1 MFKVPL
7 VIALIAASL
16 PAAAEGPGAPQRLR
30 CEYAVNPLAIDVSA
44 PRLSWEV
51 NDSRRGAYQ
60 AAYEIQAA
68 RAEAELASGAEL
80 LWNTGK
86 VDSDQSI
93 HVSYAGVEP
102 GAAQRVYWRV
112 RTWDREGA
120 VSPWSEL
127 AYWQR
132 GLARAEDWKARWI
145 TLDEKREG
153 PEPIFGDW
161 IWHAVLTDDEDTRYF
176 RKVVELPEGA
186 VVRSAQ
192 LWGAANNE
200 FYCHVNGQYA
210 GGCDEWKA
218 VEAKEFRALLKPG
231 KNIFAIRGVHDR
243 LAAGFTFGAR
253 IVLADGQNIEV
264 RSDAAWKSH
273 DDDPEGWQALEF
285 DDSAWVPA
293 KFMGRYGEA
302 PYEAAGERLPSRS
315 ITLRKDF
322 DARGEIVRANVF
334 ASGLGVYQLFLNG
347 ERVGKDELAPG
358 WTHFKKHVQYQ
369 AYDVTDLVHE
379 GDNALGMLLGNGWW
393 GGCMAGAW
401 KDGNHRGIVQLEIAY
416 ANGETERIVTDET
429 WRGTESAIVSD
440 SIYNGEVHDARLE
453 MPGWNAPGFDASAW
467 RAVALSGQPIDTL
480 TAHVGPPI
488 QVTEEIAPVSVSEL
502 KPGVFI
508 FDFGQNAAG
517 RARLKV
523 SGEAGAQVQIRHA
536 EVLNPDGTLHTEVLR
551 GAKCTDTYIL
561 KGVEEEVWEPAFTY
575 RGFRYAEVT
584 GFPGTPAKD
593 ALTFQVMH
601 ATTPQIGEFSC
612 SEDIINRVQ
621 KNIVWGARSNFYS
634 VPTDCPQRDER
645 LGWTGDMQ
653 LFLPA
658 AAMNFDIAGYMTKW
672 MQDIVDSRNADGS
685 IPDVIPALSAA
696 PGAPG
701 WSDVVVTLPWSML
714 RYYGDTRIAE
724 ENMEAMKGHLD
735 FMRGEAKDGLFSRGR
750 YGDWVALEDTPR
762 DSLAGAYQILSTYR
776 VAEMRLAVCA
786 EKQPSVKIFE
796 LNSASEMLQESID
809 LGGLYDTRYFDAAAN
824 HYQTGSQTAQV
835 IPLAFEFSRRNRA
848 AAVAA
853 LVSNIR
859 SRDNHLATGFIGTA
873 HLLPVLCDN
882 GFGDLAAILAN
893 NRTYPSWGYMAESG
907 ATTIWERWNSDT
919 EEATKSGMNSFNH
932 FTFGS
937 VSEWYFEYL
946 LGIRPLEPGFKV
958 IEIKPHV
965 EAASWAKGSYH
976 SMYGP
981 IRCEWNRENGFTM
994 TVEIPANTSA
1004 VIELP
1009 KGYKVDYR
1017 ELGDSVE
1024 RVWGGSIIKV
1034 GAGKY
1039 TFVAMK

>member
-1 MFKVPL
+1 MYNVPL
-7 VIALIAASL
+7 VAALFALALS
-16 PAAAEGPGAPQRLR
+16 AAEGPGAPERLR
-30 CEYAVNPLAIDVSA
+30 CEYAVNPLAIDVEA
-44 PRLSWEV
+44 PRLSWELR
-51 NDSRRGAYQ
+51 DSRRGAYQ
-60 AAYEIQAA
+60 SAYEIVAA
-68 RAEAELASGAEL
+68 RSEADLSAGVDL
-80 LWNTGK
+80 LWNRGK
-86 VDSDQSI
+86 IDSDQSI
-93 HVSYAGVEP
+93 HVPYGGAEP
-102 GAAQRVYWRV
+102 GAGRRVYWRV
-112 RTWDREGA
+112 RTWDGA
-120 VSPWSEL
+120 GVASPWSEV
-127 AYWQR
+127 AFWQR
-132 GLARAEDWKARWI
+132 GFKPDDWKARWI

-161 IWHAVLTDDEDTRYF
+161 IWHPVLTDDEDTRYF
-176 RKVVELPEGA
+176 RTVVELPEDA
-186 VVRSAQ
+186 VVQSAQ

-200 FYCHVNGQYA
+200 FYCQVNGEYA

-218 VEAKEFRALLKPG
+218 VESKEFGALLKPG

-253 IVLADGQNIEV
+253 IALADGQVIEV
-264 RSDAAWKSH
+264 RSDTDWKCH
-273 DDDPEGWQALEF
+273 DDKPEGWPTVDF

-293 KFMGRYGEA
+293 KFMGHYGEA

-315 ITLRKDF
+315 IALRKDF
-322 DARGEIVRANVF
+322 EARGEIVCANVF

-358 WTHFKKHVQYQ
+358 WTHFKKHVLYQ
-369 AYDVTDLVHE
+369 AYDVTELLRE

-401 KDGNHRGIVQLEIAY
+401 KDGNHRGIAQLEITY
-416 ANGETERIVTDET
+416 ANGDKEIVVSDET
-429 WRGTESAIVSD
+429 WQGTESAIVSD

-453 MPGWNAPGFDASAW
+453 MPGWNGPDFDASAW
-467 RAVALSGQPIDTL
+467 RAVTLSEQSVDTL
-480 TAHVGPPI
+480 TAHIGPPI
-488 QVTEEIAPVSVSEL
+488 QVTEEIAPVAVTEL

-517 RARLKV
+517 RARLTVK
-523 SGEAGAQVQIRHA
+523 GEAGTAVQIRHA
-536 EVLNPDGTLHTEVLR
+536 EVLNPDGTLHTEILR

-561 KGVEEEVWEPAFTY
+561 KGGGEEVWEPAFTY

-584 GFPGTPAKD
+584 GYPGAPTKD
-593 ALTFQVMH
+593 GLTFRVMH
-601 ATTPQIGEFSC
+601 ANTPQIGEFTC

-672 MQDIVDSRNADGS
+672 MGDIVDSRNEDGS

-701 WSDVVVTLPWSML
+701 WSDVVVTLPWSMH
-714 RYYGDTRIAE
+714 RYYGDTRIVE
-724 ENMEAMKGHLD
+724 ENLEAMEGHLD
-735 FMRGEAKDGLFSRGR
+735 FMRGMAKDGLFCRGR

-762 DSLAGAYQILSTYR
+762 DMLAGAYQYLSTK
-776 VAEMRLAVCA
+776 RL
-786 EKQPSVKIFE
+786 
-796 LNSASEMLQESID
+796 SEMSKALGASTTATALDQEAGELAD
-809 LGGLYDTRYFDAAAN
+809 RYNARYFDDATGV
-824 HYQTGSQTAQV
+824 YQTGSQTAQV
-835 IPLAFEFSRRNRA
+835 VPLAFGIVRGEQR
-848 AAVAA
+848 VAA
-853 LVSNIR
+853 IHVLSANLR
-859 SRDNHLATGFIGTA
+859 ARNNHLATGFIGSA
-873 HLLPVLCDN
+873 YLMPALSDN
-882 GFGDLAAILAN
+882 GLGDLAAILAN

-919 EEATKSGMNSFNH
+919 DEATKSGMNSFNH

-946 LGIRPLEPGFKV
+946 LGIRPLLPGFKIV
-958 IEIKPHV
+958 EIAPHI
-965 EAASWAKGSYH
+965 EAATWAKGSYH

-1004 VIELP
+1004 MIVPPVKCDAENWEGVSELED
-1009 KGYKVDYR
+1009 GRSAFKV
-1017 ELGDSVE
+1017 S
-1024 RVWGGSIIKV
+1024 
-1034 GAGKY
+1034 AGRY
-1039 TFVAMK
+1039 TFVAER

>member
-1 MFKVPL
+1 MFCAPVL
-7 VIALIAASL
+7 AAIVALAL
-16 PAAAEGPGAPQRLR
+16 PAAADGPGAPQRLR
-30 CEYAVNPLAIDVSA
+30 CEYAVNPLAIDVDA

-51 NDSRRGAYQ
+51 NDARRGAVQ
-60 AAYEIQAA
+60 SAYEIKAA
-68 RAEAELASGAEL
+68 RSEGELASGVDL
-80 LWNTGK
+80 LWNRGK
-86 VDSDQSI
+86 IDSGQSI
-93 HVSYAGVEP
+93 HVPYTGAEP
-102 GAAQRVYWRV
+102 GAGQRVYWRV
-112 RTWDREGA
+112 RTWNGA
-120 VSPWSEL
+120 GVASPWSQI
-127 AYWQR
+127 AFWQR
-132 GLARAEDWKARWI
+132 GLKPDDWKARWI
-145 TLDEKREG
+145 TLEEQREG
-153 PEPIFGDW
+153 PEPVFGDW
-161 IWHAVLTDDEDTRYF
+161 IWHPVLTEDEDTRYF
-176 RKVVELPEGA
+176 RKVVELPADA
-186 VVRSAQ
+186 VVQSAQ

-200 FYCHVNGQYA
+200 FYCHVNGEYA

-218 VEAKEFRALLKPG
+218 VESKEFGALLKPG

-253 IVLADGQNIEV
+253 IVLADGQVIEL
-264 RSDAAWKSH
+264 RSDAEWKCH
-273 DDDPEGWQALEF
+273 DDDPEGWQTVEF
-285 DDSAWVPA
+285 DDAAWVPA

-315 ITLRKDF
+315 IALRKDF
-322 DARGEIVRANVF
+322 TARGDIVRANVF

-347 ERVGKDELAPG
+347 QRVGKDELAPG
-358 WTHFKKHVQYQ
+358 WTHFKKHVLYQ
-369 AYDVTDLVHE
+369 AYDVTDLVRE

-401 KDGNHRGIVQLEIAY
+401 KDGNHRAIAQLEITY

-453 MPGWNAPGFDASAW
+453 MPGWNGPDFDASAW
-467 RAVALSGQPIDTL
+467 RAASLSDQPIDTL
-480 TAHVGPPI
+480 TAHIGPPI
-488 QVTEEIAPVSVSEL
+488 QVTEEITPIAVSEL

-523 SGEAGAQVQIRHA
+523 SGDAGTQIQIRHA
-536 EVLNPDGTLHTEVLR
+536 EVLNPDGTLHTEILR
-551 GAKCTDTYIL
+551 GAKCSDTYIL
-561 KGVEEEVWEPAFTY
+561 KGGEEEVWEPAFTY

-584 GFPGTPAKD
+584 GFPGTPTKD

-601 ATTPQIGEFSC
+601 ATTPQIGEFTC

-685 IPDVIPALSAA
+685 IPDVAPALSAA

-714 RYYGDTRIAE
+714 RYYGDTRLFE
-724 ENMEAMKGHLD
+724 ENLDAIRGHLD
-735 FMRGEAKDGLFSRGR
+735 FMSDTAEEKGEELYARGR

-762 DSLAGAYQILSTYR
+762 DALAGAYQILSTKR
-776 VAEMRLAVCA
+776 V
-786 EKQPSVKIFE
+786 
-796 LNSASEMLQESID
+796 SEMLAAIGNTTASNTQLFRSLH
-809 LGGLYDTRYFDAAAN
+809 LGMIYNERYFDAAAN
-824 HYQTGSQTAQV
+824 RYQTGSQTAQV
-835 IPLAFEFSRRNRA
+835 IPLAFGIAQDEHRVGALNALTANFVGRN
-848 AAVAA
+848 
-853 LVSNIR
+853 
-859 SRDNHLATGFIGTA
+859 NHVATGFIGSA
-873 HLLPVLCDN
+873 YLMPALSDN
-882 GFGDLAAILAN
+882 GLGDLAAILAN

-919 EEATKSGMNSFNH
+919 AEATKSGMNSFNH

-958 IEIKPHV
+958 IEIAPHI
-965 EAASWAKGSYH
+965 EAATWAKGSYH

-981 IRCEWNRENGFTM
+981 IRCEWNRENGFTL

-1004 VIELP
+1004 AIVPPVKCVAENWEGVSELED
-1009 KGYKVDYR
+1009 GR
-1017 ELGDSVE
+1017 SAF
-1024 RVWGGSIIKV
+1024 KV

-1039 TFVAMK
+1039 TFVAKE

>member
-1 MFKVPL
+1 MFRAPL
-7 VIALIAASL
+7 FAALVALAL
-16 PAAAEGPGAPQRLR
+16 PAAAEGPDAPRHLR
-30 CEYAVNPLAIDVSA
+30 CEYAVNPLAIDVDA
-44 PRLSWEV
+44 PRFSWEV
-51 NDSRRGAYQ
+51 NDPRRGAVQ
-60 AAYEIQAA
+60 SAYEIQAA
-68 RAEAELASGAEL
+68 RSEAALASGAAL

-86 VDSDQSI
+86 VDTAQSI
-93 HVSYAGVEP
+93 HVPWGGEEP
-102 GAAQRVYWRV
+102 GAGQRAYWRV
-112 RTWDREGA
+112 RTWDGA
-120 VSPWSEL
+120 GVASPWSEV

-132 GLARAEDWKARWI
+132 GLSPEDWTARWI

-161 IWHAVLTDDEDTRYF
+161 IWHPVLTEDEDTRYF

-186 VVRSAQ
+186 VVESAH

-200 FYCHVNGQYA
+200 FYCHVNGEYA

-218 VEAKEFRALLKPG
+218 VESKEFGALLKPG
-231 KNIFAIRGVHDR
+231 KNIFAIRAVHDR

-253 IVLADGQNIEV
+253 IVLASGEIIEL
-264 RSDAAWKSH
+264 RSDTNWRSH
-273 DDDPEGWQALEF
+273 DDDPEGWQTVEF
-285 DDSAWVPA
+285 DDSAWGPS
-293 KFMGRYGEA
+293 KFMGRYGDA

-315 ITLRKDF
+315 IALRKDF
-322 DARGEIVRANVF
+322 TARGGIVRANVF

-347 ERVGKDELAPG
+347 QRVGNDELAPG
-358 WTHFKKHVQYQ
+358 WTHFKKRIQYQ
-369 AYDVTDLVHE
+369 AYDVTDLVRE

-401 KDGNHRGIVQLEIAY
+401 KDGNHRGIVQLEITY
-416 ANGETERIVTDET
+416 ANGETDRIVTDES
-429 WRGTESAIVSD
+429 WRGTESPIASD

-453 MPGWNAPGFDASAW
+453 MAGWNGPGFDASAW
-467 RAVALSGQPIDTL
+467 RNVLLSEQSTDVL

-488 QVTEEIAPVSVSEL
+488 QVTEEIKPVSVTEL

-523 SGEAGAQVQIRHA
+523 RGESGTAVQIRHA
-536 EVLNPDGTLHTEVLR
+536 EVLNPDGTLHTEILR

-561 KGVEEEVWEPAFTY
+561 KGGEEEIWEPAFTY

-584 GFPGTPAKD
+584 GFPGTPTKD

-658 AAMNFDIAGYMTKW
+658 AAMNFDIGGYMTKW
-672 MQDIVDSRNADGS
+672 MADIVDSRNANGS

-701 WSDVVVTLPWSML
+701 WSDVVVTLPWAML

-724 ENMEAMKGHLD
+724 ESMESMEGHLD
-735 FMRGEAKDGLFSRGR
+735 FMRGLAKDGLFSRGR
-750 YGDWVALEDTPR
+750 FGDWVALEDTPR
-762 DSLAGAYQILSTYR
+762 DSLAGAYQILSTNR
-776 VAEMRLAVCA
+776 VAEMSRVVGQEAVASTLEAEAGQLAERYNA
-786 EKQPSVKIFE
+786 
-796 LNSASEMLQESID
+796 
-809 LGGLYDTRYFDAAAN
+809 RYFDGTAD

-835 IPLAFEFSRRNRA
+835 VPLAFGIARDDLRL
-848 AAVAA
+848 AA
-853 LVSNIR
+853 LNALTANLAGR
-859 SRDNHLATGFIGTA
+859 NNHLATGFIGSA
-873 HLLPVLCDN
+873 YLMPALSDN
-882 GFGDLAAILAN
+882 GLGDLAATLAN

-907 ATTIWERWNSDT
+907 GTTIWERWNSDM

-965 EAASWAKGSYH
+965 ESATWAKGSYH

-981 IRCEWNRENGFTM
+981 IHCAWNRENGFTM

-1004 VIELP
+1004 VIKPPVKCVPEKLE
-1009 KGYKVDYR
+1009 GVSMLQD
-1017 ELGDSVE
+1017 V
-1024 RVWGGSIIKV
+1024 GSAFLV
-1034 GAGKY
+1034 GAGRY
-1039 TFVAMK
+1039 TFVAEK